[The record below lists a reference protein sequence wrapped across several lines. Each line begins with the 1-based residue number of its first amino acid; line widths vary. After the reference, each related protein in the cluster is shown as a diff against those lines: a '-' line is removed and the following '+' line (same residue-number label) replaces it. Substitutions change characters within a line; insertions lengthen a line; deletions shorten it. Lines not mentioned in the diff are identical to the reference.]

1 MTYSLLD
8 RAPPPRPARRRRRRG
23 RRARHATCSTASRLA
38 EGDGHAERRAAAA
51 HRDTGRRRAW
61 QSAERIG
68 FIGLGIMGSR
78 QAANLRRAG
87 YELTVWNRTRA
98 TADAW
103 AQEHGATVAD
113 TPAEVARRS
122 DIVITM
128 VVDGAQV
135 ERGAAR
141 RARRRR
147 GRRTRALL
155 CVDMST
161 IAPADD
167 PRASASALAERG
179 IALPRRAGHRLLA
192 PRRGRHA
199 DDHGRRRAPRT
210 SSAPAAARGH
220 GRADRPRR
228 RRSATARWSSSSTT
242 PSPPPTPHALA
253 QALLVGAA
261 TGVDLDA
268 LVQVMGAGSGGSAHA
283 RRSRPARCASTT
295 TRRCSSSSTCS
306 RTCACAS
313 RRDRPPACRFRPPPQ
328 AREVLSAGMGRGL
341 GDADFAAI
349 IEVLEGLAGR
359 RL

>member
-1 MTYSLLD
+1 MAN
-8 RAPPPRPARRRRRRG
+8 R
-23 RRARHATCSTASRLA
+23 
-38 EGDGHAERRAAAA
+38 ERV
-51 HRDTGRRRAW
+51 GW
-61 QSAERIG
+61 
-68 FIGLGIMGSR
+68 IGLGIMGSR

-87 YELTVWNRTRA
+87 YELTVYNRTRE

-122 DIVITM
+122 DIVFTM

-135 ERGAAR
+135 EHVLLGEHGVVEGAQE
-141 RARRRR
+141 
-147 GRRTRALL
+147 GLL

-161 IAPADD
+161 IGPSETRHLGERLD
-167 PRASASALAERG
+167 ERG
-179 IALPRRAGHRLLA
+179 IRFLDAPVTGSSPRAADGTLTIMVGGEPADFERAKPLFEVMGTLIVHA
-192 PRRGRHA
+192 GPRA
-199 DDHGRRRAPRT
+199 HGEMVKLINNAV
-210 SSAPAAARGH
+210 AAAN
-220 GRADRPRR
+220 AN
-228 RRSATARWSSSSTT
+228 
-242 PSPPPTPHALA
+242 ALG

-268 LVQVMGAGSGGSAHA
+268 VVQVMGAGAGGSAMLDLKAGPMREHDYTTLFKLEHMLKDVRLCLEEGQA
-283 RRSRPARCASTT
+283 AGVPFPAA
-295 TRRCSSSSTCS
+295 
-306 RTCACAS
+306 AE
-313 RRDRPPACRFRPPPQ
+313 